1 MIILRQPPFPIILE
15 YSGLE
20 ASTDY
25 ALHIYDDKSVLMFEF
40 DVTSDSNGEI
50 SQQLEKY
57 FEKFDAEYAVYIY
70 SLDSD
75 DEPDETV
82 LIDSLTIKRPY
93 VNPYLLGDTFEED
106 DEAIYNERIARS
118 IIDSMTGGFYY
129 KDSTVELVGM
139 GGDYLAMPE
148 RINRINY
155 IYKNNMKVYDR
166 FVSASVVQ
174 DEYVITPD
182 YTAITIKQEGLY
194 NRSQSKPVDLPLAAS
209 DSFNLYNDSDDP
221 IAALTKVREFDLFPQ
236 DYDYVVTGEFG
247 YPVVPLDIQEATKI
261 LMNDLQCNKLSYVN
275 KYISDYRT
283 DQFSIRYN
291 ELAWQGTGN
300 KIVDQI
306 LKGYTTNFYKLGV
319 L

>member
-1 MIILRQPPFPIILE
+1 MIILRQPPFPITLE
-15 YSGLE
+15 YGGLS

-25 ALHIYDDKSVLMFEF
+25 ALHIYDDKSVLMYEF
-40 DVTSDSNGEI
+40 PVTSNGSGEI
-50 SQQLEKY
+50 SQELGKY
-57 FEKFDAEYAVYIY
+57 FEKFDAEYVVYVY
-70 SLDSD
+70 SLNED
-75 DEPDETV
+75 DEPEDTV

-93 VNPYLLGDTFEED
+93 VNPYIFGDTTEED
-106 DEAIYNERIARS
+106 NEAVYNERIARA
-118 IIDSMTGGFYY
+118 IIDNITGGFYY
-129 KDSTVELVGM
+129 KDSTIELVGM

-174 DEYVITPD
+174 DEYIITPD
-182 YTAITIKQEGLY
+182 HTAITIRQEGLY

-247 YPVVPLDIQEATKI
+247 YPVVPLDIQEATKM
-261 LMNDLQCNKLSYVN
+261 LMNDLECNRISYVN

-283 DQFSIRYN
+283 DQFSIKYN
-291 ELAWQGTGN
+291 ELAWRGTGN
-300 KIVDQI
+300 RIVDQI
-306 LKGYTTNFYKLGV
+306 LQGYTTNFYKIGV